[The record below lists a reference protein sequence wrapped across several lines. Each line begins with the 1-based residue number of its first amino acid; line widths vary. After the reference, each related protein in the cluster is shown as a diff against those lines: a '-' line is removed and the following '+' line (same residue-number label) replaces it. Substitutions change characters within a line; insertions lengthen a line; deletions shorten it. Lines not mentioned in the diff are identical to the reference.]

1 MKSKTPLLLF
11 AIGYL
16 TITGL
21 LIDGFLTNQPK
32 PMIILFILSIPIFT
46 LHLVET
52 KSTVGQVLYRHN
64 SILRLIAALG
74 ILSTLAV
81 GYATGHVDLLLLL
94 ASLVWLL
101 LLLLPSIFK
110 KT

>member
-32 PMIILFILSIPIFT
+32 PLIILFIFLFVIIPDIFIT
-46 LHLVET
+46 RQAMIMVKH
-52 KSTVGQVLYRHN
+52 GVLCA
-64 SILRLIAALG
+64 RLILQ
-74 ILSTLAV
+74 LSVL
-81 GYATGHVDLLLLL
+81 
-94 ASLVWLL
+94 
-101 LLLLPSIFK
+101 
-110 KT
+110 